1 MTTQEMISSAK
12 IMRKE
17 NFISI
22 RDLQK
27 SPTKSLSWEWDLKFI
42 MNNWKPMWVFLDY
55 SVWEDLLEEIE
66 LLSNDKYLKMIEKA
80 RKSDKSYSREEIIEK
95 FNLSI

>member
-22 RDLQK
+22 KELQK
-27 SPTKSLSWEWDLKFI
+27 SPTKSLEKWWELKFI
-42 MNNWKPMWVFLDY
+42 MNNWKPMWVFLNY
-55 SVWEDLLEEIE
+55 WAWEDLLEEIE
-66 LLSNDKYLKMIEKA
+66 LLSNKNYLEMIEKA
-80 RKSDKSYSREEIIEK
+80 RKSENIPAEKVWEELWI
-95 FNLSI
+95 